1 MGKSVLLTRRAF
13 KGLPQSCI
21 VHLAM
26 RVAFV
31 GDMLNHGYYLT
42 TVNTG
47 ILLALSECPQV
58 DEIDAYCPR
67 KNPEAEPFNPPSKL
81 NIHESYNYGD
91 PHLPLKLIRKL
102 AGKNYDTIIFS
113 LLPTSF
119 GTSSTA
125 NFAGLL
131 TPLLLRHLAGQ
142 NTRIVYHNSAYTNN
156 YRKLGYNSAYDTIR
170 ANALRAIER
179 TIFKTTP
186 TYVLLR
192 QYKEKIT
199 SQIGPNRVEYLNA
212 RGLEALPTIYL
223 NNLQN
228 QEEITI
234 RREGPPTI
242 LLHGYWGPQ
251 KDLKLALQ
259 TLTNLKNKGYKFNT
273 VITGGINKHFPEYT
287 KQFQQLLKQYGYEKS
302 YKGRIQ
308 ERDIFTLY
316 TQADLLLLPY
326 NTPGGHSGV
335 LEQAIFF
342 ETPTIAID
350 FPEYR
355 EQAEDFDHIKLCNR
369 DQLFVNISNAL
380 ERMENARTVRIKS
393 KLSYT
398 MKAAEQLLSKEL

>member
-1 MGKSVLLTRRAF
+1 
-13 KGLPQSCI
+13 
-21 VHLAM
+21 M

-31 GDMLNHGYYLT
+31 GDLLNHGYYLT

-47 ILLALSECPQV
+47 ILLALSESPHV
-58 DEIDAYCPR
+58 DNIDAYCPR

-142 NTRIVYHNSAYTNN
+142 NTRIVYHNSAYTND

-199 SQIGPNRVEYLNA
+199 SQIGPNKVEYLNA

-228 QEEITI
+228 QEEITVK
-234 RREGPPTI
+234 REGFPTI
-242 LLHGYWGPQ
+242 LLHGNWGPQ

-259 TLTNLKNKGYKFNT
+259 TLTNLKNKGYQFNT

-287 KQFQQLLKQYGYEKS
+287 KQFQHLLKQYGYEKS

-308 ERDIFTLY
+308 EKDIFTLY

-342 ETPTIAID
+342 EIPTIAIN

-355 EQAEDFDHIKLCNR
+355 EQAEGFDYVKLCNR
-369 DQLFVNISNAL
+369 NQLFINIIDML
-380 ERMENARTVRIKS
+380 ERIKNQRTVRIKS
-393 KLSYT
+393 KLSFT
-398 MKAAEQLLSKEL
+398 TKLVKQLLSKEF

>member
-1 MGKSVLLTRRAF
+1 
-13 KGLPQSCI
+13 
-21 VHLAM
+21 M

-31 GDMLNHGYYLT
+31 GDLLNHGYYLT

-47 ILLALSECPQV
+47 ILLALSESPHV
-58 DEIDAYCPR
+58 DNIDAYCPR

-142 NTRIVYHNSAYTNN
+142 NTRIVYHNSAYTND

-228 QEEITI
+228 QDEITI

-259 TLTNLKNKGYKFNT
+259 TLENLKNKGYKFNT

-287 KQFQQLLKQYGYEKS
+287 KQFQQLLKQYGYTS
-302 YKGRIQ
+302 NYKGKYMKEHIHIIHTSR
-308 ERDIFTLY
+308 
-316 TQADLLLLPY
+316 P
-326 NTPGGHSGV
+326 
-335 LEQAIFF
+335 
-342 ETPTIAID
+342 TPTTIQHTRR
-350 FPEYR
+350 PLR
-355 EQAEDFDHIKLCNR
+355 RTRTSHILRNTHSSNR
-369 DQLFVNISNAL
+369 LP
-380 ERMENARTVRIKS
+380 RI
-393 KLSYT
+393 
-398 MKAAEQLLSKEL
+398 